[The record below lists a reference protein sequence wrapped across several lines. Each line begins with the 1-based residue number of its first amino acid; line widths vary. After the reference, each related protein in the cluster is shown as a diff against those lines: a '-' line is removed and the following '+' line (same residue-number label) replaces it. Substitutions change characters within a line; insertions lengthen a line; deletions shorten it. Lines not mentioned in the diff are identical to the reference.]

1 MKNTLIK
8 LNHVSKHY
16 EEGSDNREILTDIN
30 AEIKTTEV
38 VSFIG
43 KSGIGKSTL
52 LNLISGI
59 DVCDSGD
66 ITIDGVFINKLS
78 DTKRTLFRRKNIG
91 FVFQFFNLV
100 STLTIEENIA
110 LPLKLNKFDPETT
123 NQTVDRLLEHVGLL
137 DRKKSFPD
145 KLSGG
150 EQQRIAVARALSHNP
165 KLIIADE
172 PTGNLNTNNPNNN
185 IELYLTDNNLSG
197 IIPQSICNLFEN
209 SNSNISGCISGGN
222 PNLINNCP

>member
-30 AEIKTTEV
+30 AEIKTSEV

-172 PTGNLNTNNPNNN
+172 PTGNLDTNNSSMLMGLLVSLAKEYGTTIIIATHSDEVLKYSDRIMS
-185 IELYLTDNNLSG
+185 IESG
-197 IIPQSICNLFEN
+197 I
-209 SNSNISGCISGGN
+209 
-222 PNLINNCP
+222 LIEK

>member
-16 EEGSDNREILTDIN
+16 KEGSDSREILTDIN

-150 EQQRIAVARALSHNP
+150 EQQRIAVARAISHNP

-172 PTGNLNTNNPNNN
+172 PTGNLDTNNSSMLMELLVSLAKEYGTTIIIATHSDEVLKYSDRIMS
-185 IELYLTDNNLSG
+185 IESG
-197 IIPQSICNLFEN
+197 I
-209 SNSNISGCISGGN
+209 
-222 PNLINNCP
+222 LIEK

>member
-16 EEGSDNREILTDIN
+16 EEGSDSREILTDIN

-137 DRKKSFPD
+137 DIKKSFPD

-172 PTGNLNTNNPNNN
+172 PTGNLDTNNSSMLMELLVSLAKEYGTTIIIATHSDEVLKYSDRIMS
-185 IELYLTDNNLSG
+185 IESG
-197 IIPQSICNLFEN
+197 I
-209 SNSNISGCISGGN
+209 
-222 PNLINNCP
+222 LIEK

>member
-123 NQTVDRLLEHVGLL
+123 NQTVDILLEHVGLL
-137 DRKKSFPD
+137 DIKKSFPD

-172 PTGNLNTNNPNNN
+172 PTGNLDTNNSSMLMGLLVSLAKEYGTTIIIATHSDEVLKYSDRIMS
-185 IELYLTDNNLSG
+185 IESG
-197 IIPQSICNLFEN
+197 I
-209 SNSNISGCISGGN
+209 
-222 PNLINNCP
+222 LIEK

>member
-172 PTGNLNTNNPNNN
+172 PTGNLDTNNSSMLMGLLVSLAKEYGTTIIIATHSDEVLKYSDRIMS
-185 IELYLTDNNLSG
+185 IESG
-197 IIPQSICNLFEN
+197 I
-209 SNSNISGCISGGN
+209 
-222 PNLINNCP
+222 LIEK

>member
-172 PTGNLNTNNPNNN
+172 PTGNLDTNNSSILMGLLVSLAKEYGTTIIIATHSDEVLKYSDRIMS
-185 IELYLTDNNLSG
+185 IESG
-197 IIPQSICNLFEN
+197 I
-209 SNSNISGCISGGN
+209 
-222 PNLINNCP
+222 LIEK

>member
-66 ITIDGVFINKLS
+66 ISIDGVFINKLS

-172 PTGNLNTNNPNNN
+172 PTGNLDTNNSSMLMGLLVSLAKEYGTTIIIATHSDEVLKYSDRIMS
-185 IELYLTDNNLSG
+185 IESG
-197 IIPQSICNLFEN
+197 I
-209 SNSNISGCISGGN
+209 
-222 PNLINNCP
+222 LIEK

>member
-59 DVCDSGD
+59 DICDSGD

-172 PTGNLNTNNPNNN
+172 PTGNLDTNNSSMLMGLLVSLAKEYGTTIIIATHSDEVLKYSDRIMS
-185 IELYLTDNNLSG
+185 IESG
-197 IIPQSICNLFEN
+197 I
-209 SNSNISGCISGGN
+209 
-222 PNLINNCP
+222 LIEK

>member
-59 DVCDSGD
+59 DVCD
-66 ITIDGVFINKLS
+66 L
-78 DTKRTLFRRKNIG
+78 
-91 FVFQFFNLV
+91 LV
-100 STLTIEENIA
+100 
-110 LPLKLNKFDPETT
+110 
-123 NQTVDRLLEHVGLL
+123 
-137 DRKKSFPD
+137 
-145 KLSGG
+145 
-150 EQQRIAVARALSHNP
+150 
-165 KLIIADE
+165 
-172 PTGNLNTNNPNNN
+172 
-185 IELYLTDNNLSG
+185 
-197 IIPQSICNLFEN
+197 
-209 SNSNISGCISGGN
+209 
-222 PNLINNCP
+222 

>member
-123 NQTVDRLLEHVGLL
+123 NQTVDRLLEYVGLL

-172 PTGNLNTNNPNNN
+172 PTGNLDTNNSSMLMGLLVSLAKEYGTTIIIATHSDEVLKYSDRIMS
-185 IELYLTDNNLSG
+185 IESG
-197 IIPQSICNLFEN
+197 I
-209 SNSNISGCISGGN
+209 
-222 PNLINNCP
+222 LIEK

>member
-16 EEGSDNREILTDIN
+16 EEGSDNREILRDIN

-59 DVCDSGD
+59 DVCDCGD
-66 ITIDGVFINKLS
+66 ITIDAVFINKLS
-78 DTKRTLFRRKNIG
+78 DAKRTLFRRKNIG

-172 PTGNLNTNNPNNN
+172 PTGNLDTNNSSMLMGLLVSLAKEYGTTIIIATHSDEVLKYSDRIMS
-185 IELYLTDNNLSG
+185 IESG
-197 IIPQSICNLFEN
+197 I
-209 SNSNISGCISGGN
+209 
-222 PNLINNCP
+222 LIEK

>member
-78 DTKRTLFRRKNIG
+78 DTKRTLFRRVQLG
-91 FVFQFFNLV
+91 
-100 STLTIEENIA
+100 
-110 LPLKLNKFDPETT
+110 
-123 NQTVDRLLEHVGLL
+123 
-137 DRKKSFPD
+137 RKK
-145 KLSGG
+145 
-150 EQQRIAVARALSHNP
+150 RR
-165 KLIIADE
+165 
-172 PTGNLNTNNPNNN
+172 
-185 IELYLTDNNLSG
+185 ELG
-197 IIPQSICNLFEN
+197 AQSSTQYYNYQL
-209 SNSNISGCISGGN
+209 
-222 PNLINNCP
+222 

>member
-66 ITIDGVFINKLS
+66 ISIDGVFINKLS

-172 PTGNLNTNNPNNN
+172 PTGNLDTNNSSMLMGLLVSLAKEYGTTIIIATHSDEVLKYSDRIMS
-185 IELYLTDNNLSG
+185 IESLS
-197 IIPQSICNLFEN
+197 
-209 SNSNISGCISGGN
+209 
-222 PNLINNCP
+222 LIHI

>member
-172 PTGNLNTNNPNNN
+172 PTGNLDTNNTSMLMGLLVSLAKEYGTTIIIATHSDEVLKYSDRIMS
-185 IELYLTDNNLSG
+185 IESG
-197 IIPQSICNLFEN
+197 I
-209 SNSNISGCISGGN
+209 
-222 PNLINNCP
+222 LIEK

>member
-110 LPLKLNKFDPETT
+110 LPLKLNKFDPETI

-172 PTGNLNTNNPNNN
+172 PTGNLDTNNSSMLMGLLVSLAKEYGTTIIIATHSDEVLKYSDRIMS
-185 IELYLTDNNLSG
+185 IESG
-197 IIPQSICNLFEN
+197 I
-209 SNSNISGCISGGN
+209 
-222 PNLINNCP
+222 LIEK

>member
-172 PTGNLNTNNPNNN
+172 PTGNLDTNNSSMLMELLVSLAKEYGTTIIIATHSDEVLKYSDRIMS
-185 IELYLTDNNLSG
+185 IESG
-197 IIPQSICNLFEN
+197 I
-209 SNSNISGCISGGN
+209 
-222 PNLINNCP
+222 LIEK

>member
-165 KLIIADE
+165 
-172 PTGNLNTNNPNNN
+172 
-185 IELYLTDNNLSG
+185 
-197 IIPQSICNLFEN
+197 
-209 SNSNISGCISGGN
+209 
-222 PNLINNCP
+222 

>member
-16 EEGSDNREILTDIN
+16 EEGSDSREILTDIN

-100 STLTIEENIA
+100 STLTIEENID
-110 LPLKLNKFDPETT
+110 LPLKLNKFDPEPT

-172 PTGNLNTNNPNNN
+172 PTGNLDTNNSSMLMELLVSLAKEYGTTIIIATHSDEVLKYSDRIMS
-185 IELYLTDNNLSG
+185 IESG
-197 IIPQSICNLFEN
+197 I
-209 SNSNISGCISGGN
+209 
-222 PNLINNCP
+222 LIEK

>member
-8 LNHVSKHY
+8 LNHVSKRY
-16 EEGSDNREILTDIN
+16 EEGTDSREILIDIS
-30 AEIKTTEV
+30 AEIGITEV

-59 DVCDSGD
+59 DVCDAGD
-66 ITIDGVFINKLS
+66 ISIDGILINKLS

-110 LPLKLNKFDPETT
+110 LPLRLNKFDQKST
-123 NQTVDRLLEHVGLL
+123 NQIVDNLLENVGLL

-150 EQQRIAVARALSHNP
+150 EQQRVAVARALSHSP

-172 PTGNLNTNNPNNN
+172 PTGNLDTNNSSMLMKLLVSLAKEYGTTIIIATHSDEVLKYSDRIMS
-185 IELYLTDNNLSG
+185 IESG
-197 IIPQSICNLFEN
+197 I
-209 SNSNISGCISGGN
+209 
-222 PNLINNCP
+222 LIEK

>member
-16 EEGSDNREILTDIN
+16 EEGSDSREILTDIN

-172 PTGNLNTNNPNNN
+172 PTGNLDTNNSSMLMGLLVSLAKEYGTTIIIATHSDEVLKYSDRIMS
-185 IELYLTDNNLSG
+185 IESG
-197 IIPQSICNLFEN
+197 I
-209 SNSNISGCISGGN
+209 
-222 PNLINNCP
+222 LIEK

>member
-110 LPLKLNKFDPETT
+110 LTLKLNKFDPETT

-172 PTGNLNTNNPNNN
+172 PTGNLDTNNSSMLMGLLVSLAKEYGTTIIIATHSDEVLKYSDRIMS
-185 IELYLTDNNLSG
+185 IESG
-197 IIPQSICNLFEN
+197 I
-209 SNSNISGCISGGN
+209 
-222 PNLINNCP
+222 LIEK

>member
-1 MKNTLIK
+1 MKNTLVK

-110 LPLKLNKFDPETT
+110 LPLKLNKFDPETI

-172 PTGNLNTNNPNNN
+172 PTGNLDTNNSSMLMGLLVSLAKEYGTTIIIATHSDEVLKYSDRIMS
-185 IELYLTDNNLSG
+185 IESG
-197 IIPQSICNLFEN
+197 I
-209 SNSNISGCISGGN
+209 
-222 PNLINNCP
+222 LIEK

>member
-16 EEGSDNREILTDIN
+16 REGSDSREILTDIN
-30 AEIKTTEV
+30 AEIRTTEV

-66 ITIDGVFINKLS
+66 ISIDGVFINKLS

-100 STLTIEENIA
+100 STLTIEENIS
-110 LPLKLNKFDPETT
+110 LPLKLNKYQPEIT
-123 NQTVDRLLEHVGLL
+123 NQIVDKLLDHVGLL

-172 PTGNLNTNNPNNN
+172 PTGNLDANNSSMLMELLVSLAKEYGTTIIIATHSDEVLKYSDRIMS
-185 IELYLTDNNLSG
+185 IESG
-197 IIPQSICNLFEN
+197 I
-209 SNSNISGCISGGN
+209 
-222 PNLINNCP
+222 LIER

>member
-16 EEGSDNREILTDIN
+16 EEGSDNREILTDIT

-172 PTGNLNTNNPNNN
+172 PTGNLDTNNSSMLMELLVSLAKEYGTTIIIATHSDEVLKYSDRIMS
-185 IELYLTDNNLSG
+185 IESG
-197 IIPQSICNLFEN
+197 I
-209 SNSNISGCISGGN
+209 
-222 PNLINNCP
+222 LIEK

>member
-100 STLTIEENIA
+100 STLTIEVNIA

-172 PTGNLNTNNPNNN
+172 PTGNLDTNNSSMLMGLLVSLAKEYGTTIIIATHSDEVLKYSDRIMS
-185 IELYLTDNNLSG
+185 IESG
-197 IIPQSICNLFEN
+197 I
-209 SNSNISGCISGGN
+209 
-222 PNLINNCP
+222 LIEK

>member
-16 EEGSDNREILTDIN
+16 KEGADSREILTDIN
-30 AEIKTTEV
+30 AEIRTTEV

-66 ITIDGVFINKLS
+66 ISIDGVFINKLS

-100 STLTIEENIA
+100 STLTIEENIS
-110 LPLKLNKFDPETT
+110 LPLKLNKYQPEIT
-123 NQTVDRLLEHVGLL
+123 NQIVDKLLDHVGLL

-172 PTGNLNTNNPNNN
+172 PTGNLDANNSSMLMELLVSLAKEYGTTIIIATHSDEVLKYSDRIMS
-185 IELYLTDNNLSG
+185 IESG
-197 IIPQSICNLFEN
+197 I
-209 SNSNISGCISGGN
+209 
-222 PNLINNCP
+222 LIER

>member
-172 PTGNLNTNNPNNN
+172 PTGNLDTNNSYMLMGLLVSLAKEYGTTIIIATHSDEVLKYSDRIMS
-185 IELYLTDNNLSG
+185 IESG
-197 IIPQSICNLFEN
+197 I
-209 SNSNISGCISGGN
+209 
-222 PNLINNCP
+222 LIEK

>member
-1 MKNTLIK
+1 M
-8 LNHVSKHY
+8 
-16 EEGSDNREILTDIN
+16 
-30 AEIKTTEV
+30 
-38 VSFIG
+38 SFIG

-172 PTGNLNTNNPNNN
+172 PTGNLDTNNSSMLMGLLVSLAKEYGTTIIIATHSDEVLKYSDRIMS
-185 IELYLTDNNLSG
+185 IESG
-197 IIPQSICNLFEN
+197 I
-209 SNSNISGCISGGN
+209 
-222 PNLINNCP
+222 LIEK

>member
-16 EEGSDNREILTDIN
+16 EEGFDNREILTDIN

-100 STLTIEENIA
+100 STLTIEENIS
-110 LPLKLNKFDPETT
+110 LPLKLNKYQPEIT
-123 NQTVDRLLEHVGLL
+123 NQIVDKLLDHVGLL

-172 PTGNLNTNNPNNN
+172 PTGNLDANNSSMLMELLVSLAKEYGTTIIIATHSDEVLKYSDRIMS
-185 IELYLTDNNLSG
+185 IESG
-197 IIPQSICNLFEN
+197 I
-209 SNSNISGCISGGN
+209 
-222 PNLINNCP
+222 LIEK

>member
-1 MKNTLIK
+1 MKNALIK
-8 LNHVSKHY
+8 LNHVSKSY
-16 EEGSDNREILTDIN
+16 EEGTNSREILIDIS
-30 AEIKTTEV
+30 AEIGTSEV

-66 ITIDGVFINKLS
+66 ISIGGVLINKLS

-123 NQTVDRLLEHVGLL
+123 NQIVDNLLENVGLL

-150 EQQRIAVARALSHNP
+150 EQQRVAVARALSHSP

-172 PTGNLNTNNPNNN
+172 PTGNLDTNNSSILMKLLVSLAKGYGATIIIATHSDEVLKYSDRIMS
-185 IELYLTDNNLSG
+185 IESG
-197 IIPQSICNLFEN
+197 I
-209 SNSNISGCISGGN
+209 
-222 PNLINNCP
+222 LIEK

>member
-110 LPLKLNKFDPETT
+110 LPLKLNKFDPEIT

-172 PTGNLNTNNPNNN
+172 PTGNLDTNNSSMLMGLLVSLAKEYGTTIIIATHSDEVLKYSDRIMS
-185 IELYLTDNNLSG
+185 IESG
-197 IIPQSICNLFEN
+197 I
-209 SNSNISGCISGGN
+209 
-222 PNLINNCP
+222 LIEK

>member
-172 PTGNLNTNNPNNN
+172 PTGNLDTNNSSMLMGLLVSLAK
-185 IELYLTDNNLSG
+185 EYGLS
-197 IIPQSICNLFEN
+197 
-209 SNSNISGCISGGN
+209 
-222 PNLINNCP
+222 LIHI

>member
-172 PTGNLNTNNPNNN
+172 PTGNLDTNNSSMLMGLLVSLAK
-185 IELYLTDNNLSG
+185 E
-197 IIPQSICNLFEN
+197 
-209 SNSNISGCISGGN
+209 
-222 PNLINNCP
+222 

>member
-110 LPLKLNKFDPETT
+110 LPLKSNKFDPETT

-172 PTGNLNTNNPNNN
+172 PTGNLDTNNSSMLMGLLVSLAKEYGTTIIIDTHSDEVLKYSDRIMS
-185 IELYLTDNNLSG
+185 IESG
-197 IIPQSICNLFEN
+197 I
-209 SNSNISGCISGGN
+209 
-222 PNLINNCP
+222 LIEK

>member
-16 EEGSDNREILTDIN
+16 EEGSDSREILTDIN

-172 PTGNLNTNNPNNN
+172 PTGNLDTNNSSMLMELLVSLAKEYGTTIIIATHSDEVLKYSDRIMS
-185 IELYLTDNNLSG
+185 IESD
-197 IIPQSICNLFEN
+197 I
-209 SNSNISGCISGGN
+209 
-222 PNLINNCP
+222 LIEK